1 MDTLQNQF
9 RLVYSI
15 PPVKKPISRFPGSA
29 LAIALTTLLLHG
41 CGTAPVTPQARVEAP
56 ASVESAAQ
64 AEQQDEYVLAA
75 RRYDELA
82 STAPDN
88 RRPYFQLK
96 AIEALIKAGQ
106 YHQAKLKLQQVDTS
120 RRDPS
125 ILARQLMLQAQVAS
139 HEGQHEQ
146 ALRMLSRAKA
156 ARSLDPSLH
165 SEILRTLA
173 DTELALNH
181 PVLAARH
188 LVQREKFMVD
198 SEAIHANQL
207 RIWETLTAAEYSKL
221 VSERKR
227 IRDPV
232 LGGWLELAIRH
243 ADGPTAFNQTLK
255 TWKKQHPHHTATP
268 ELLKTLAS
276 PPPRLI
282 GRIQRIGLLLPLQ
295 STSNSYIHAAKA
307 VQEGI
312 ATMRDADTRPQRP
325 QIKVYEYGNS
335 PAEAVAAYKNATRDG
350 MQLVIGPLGREA
362 AEAVV
367 GDTDLTTPTLLLS
380 HVESDIDFAN
390 APLFQFA
397 LAPEQEARQAAERAY
412 LDGHRQAAVLYP
424 LDSWG
429 ERMRKAFEEHWE
441 RLGGLVIKSTGYETR
456 QADYSDPV
464 KMTLDIQQS
473 EARRDELA
481 ALTRLKLTFE
491 PRRRQDIDC
500 IFLAADPRHARLIKP
515 QLNYHRG
522 SRIPV
527 YSTSH
532 VFAGR
537 ENRIKDADLDGIY
550 FGDMPWMLLQNGDIG
565 ALRLLQGNWSYA
577 RSQLD
582 RLYALGMD
590 SYAVIPY
597 LNRIGSDN
605 AVRFNGVTSG
615 LSIDHKGRIH
625 RQLLW
630 ARFRRGIPRSL
641 DQHYRYTDQF
651 ILDHAKGVAPQSG
664 R

>member
-1 MDTLQNQF
+1 M
-9 RLVYSI
+9 
-15 PPVKKPISRFPGSA
+15 
-29 LAIALTTLLLHG
+29 
-41 CGTAPVTPQARVEAP
+41 TPQIRVDAP
-56 ASVESAAQ
+56 ASVESATE

-82 STAPDN
+82 ARTPGD

-106 YHQAKLKLQQVDTS
+106 YQQARTKLQQVDTS

-125 ILARQLMLQAQVAS
+125 ILARQLMLQSQIAS

-146 ALRMLSRAKA
+146 ALRMLSRSRA
-156 ARSLDPSLH
+156 ARNLDPALH
-165 SEILRTLA
+165 AEILRTLA

-198 SEAIHANQL
+198 NDAIYANQL
-207 RIWETLTAAEYSKL
+207 RIWETLTAADYSL
-221 VSERKR
+221 LAAERKR
-227 IRDPV
+227 IRDPI
-232 LGGWLELAIRH
+232 LGGWLELALRH
-243 ADGPTAFNQTLK
+243 ADGPTVFNQTLK
-255 TWKKQHPHHTATP
+255 SWKKQHPFHTVTP
-268 ELLKTLAS
+268 DLLKTLAS
-276 PPPRLI
+276 PPPRLL

-295 STSNSYIHAAKA
+295 ATTNNYILAAKA
-307 VQEGI
+307 VQEGVT
-312 ATMRDADTRPQRP
+312 AANNADSRPQRP
-325 QIKVYEYGNS
+325 KIKVYEYGDS
-335 PAEAVAAYKNATRDG
+335 PAEAVAAYKNAAREG

-367 GDTDLTTPTLLLS
+367 DETDLATPTLLLS
-380 HVESDIDFAN
+380 HVEKSIDFAN
-390 APLFQFA
+390 APMFQFA

-412 LDGHRQAAVLYP
+412 LDGHRQAALLYP
-424 LDSWG
+424 LGQWG

-441 RLGGLVIKSTGYETR
+441 RLGGLIIKTSAYDSK

-464 KMTLDIQQS
+464 KALLDVDQS

-481 ALTRLKLTFE
+481 ALTRLKLEFE

-500 IFLAADPRHARLIKP
+500 IFLVADSRHARLIKP
-515 QLNYHRG
+515 QLNYHR
-522 SRIPV
+522 SARIPV

-532 VFAGR
+532 IFAGR
-537 ENRIKDADLDGIY
+537 ENKIKDTDLDGIY
-550 FGDMPWMLLQNGDIG
+550 FGDMPWMLLQSGDID

-597 LNRIGSDN
+597 LNRIGTDN
-605 AVRFNGVTSG
+605 AVRFNGVSSS
-615 LSIDHKGRIH
+615 LSIDHKGRIN

-630 ARFRRGIPRSL
+630 ARFRRGVPQAL
-641 DQHYRYTDQF
+641 DQRYRYTDQF
-651 ILDHAKGVAPQSG
+651 ILDYAKGRAP
-664 R
+664 